1 MKHFGILIFH
11 AADRLDDMTKPL
23 PLYGHNGPPH
33 DQPDFLAA
41 SRRGEAIRSMA
52 FATSRYRRLYPPYSR
67 SPLSFPAFTFRRV
80 QHPLSSPL
88 SPSDW
93 SGLYHCRSRTKGSYY
108 IRTME
113 EASCPTM
120 MPVARHTPKP
130 TLHGSETHMFQ
141 TKTPVTRDESATL
154 VRVLDKACPSVEHPW
169 L

>member
-1 MKHFGILIFH
+1 MKQFGILIFD
-11 AADRLDDMTKPL
+11 AADRLDDMTEPL

-41 SRRGEAIRSMA
+41 SRQGEAIRSMA
-52 FATSRYRRLYPPYSR
+52 FATSRLYPPYSR

-80 QHPLSSPL
+80 QHTLSSPL

-93 SGLYHCRSRTKGSYY
+93 NGLYHRRSRTKGSDY
-108 IRTME
+108 IRIVE
-113 EASCPTM
+113 EASCPTT
-120 MPVARHTPKP
+120 MPV
-130 TLHGSETHMFQ
+130 HGSETHMFQ
-141 TKTPVTRDESATL
+141 TKTPVTRDENATL